1 MPLAQFVRRQASSL
15 SATPSNPNLLR
26 RRQTDRVYSPHRQRF
41 FSTQMIVRLSRPA
54 ICSSRACG
62 FRRSSSRTLQPTSAP
77 AAQLMRTR
85 RRDSFSPFAL
95 SLFCLA
101 ITVGLWA
108 CSYRISRYSVH
119 TSRVF
124 VAKLWVENRL
134 AIAAE
139 RATAHNSAKQLGAGA
154 SAAAAANIL
163 PVQGRAAARS
173 AQPRLRLL
181 LCLAFPTPLRSPPV
195 LLSL

>member
-1 MPLAQFVRRQASSL
+1 ML
-15 SATPSNPNLLR
+15 
-26 RRQTDRVYSPHRQRF
+26 
-41 FSTQMIVRLSRPA
+41 VRLSRPA
-54 ICSSRACG
+54 ICSFRASG
-62 FRRSSSRTLQPTSAP
+62 FRLLSSRTLRPTSAP
-77 AAQLMRTR
+77 TGQLAKAS

-95 SLFCLA
+95 SLMCLA
-101 ITVGLWA
+101 VTIGLWA

-139 RATAHNSAKQLGAGA
+139 RATAHSSVKQLGSGA
-154 SAAAAANIL
+154 DAFAVAAILL
-163 PVQGRAAARS
+163 PVIGRAAALS
-173 AQPRLRLL
+173 PQPRLRLL
-181 LCLAFPTPLRSPPV
+181 HCLVSPTPLRSPPA